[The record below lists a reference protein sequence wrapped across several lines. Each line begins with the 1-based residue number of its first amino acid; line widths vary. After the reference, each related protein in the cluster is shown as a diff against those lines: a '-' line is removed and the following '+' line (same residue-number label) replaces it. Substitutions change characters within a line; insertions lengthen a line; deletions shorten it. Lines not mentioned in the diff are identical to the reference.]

1 MASNGFSHWLVVL
14 VETLAALFLL
24 GLALAVVVVAAVW
37 VADRNQ
43 TANSVLRNFP
53 VIGHFRYGFLRL
65 GEFFR
70 QYLFASDR
78 EELPFNRAQ
87 RVWVYR
93 AAKNVDNTNAFG
105 STRDLRAEGVPFFV
119 NAPFP
124 RLEERH
130 VESKPVRIGPY
141 AREPYDHAAFFN
153 ISAMSFGALSAPAVR
168 ALSIGAA
175 KAGIWLDTGEGGLAP
190 YHLEGGCDLVFEIG
204 TAKYGVRTAD
214 GRLDDDKLRAICAHP
229 QVKMVS
235 IKLGQG
241 AKPGMGGLLPGAK
254 VTPEIA
260 AIRGIPVGQ
269 DSQSPNRHL
278 DIANVAQLMDSVHH
292 IRELTGKP
300 TGFKAVFGGLEW
312 IEELCDEVDR
322 RGVESAPDFI
332 IVDGSEGGTG
342 AAPQTL
348 MEGVGL
354 PLHEALP
361 ALVNTLISRGLRE
374 RVKVICSG
382 KRITAY
388 DVAWALSMG
397 ADFVNSARGF
407 MLALGCIQSLQCN
420 RNTCPTGITTHNP
433 RLQRG
438 LVVTDKSEKVYHYAQ
453 NVMMEVG
460 IIAHSCG
467 VDDPR
472 HLDRTHCR
480 VVGDDGLSIPLVK
493 LFPYPAGGKPSQAP
507 VPAAATPEQP
517 VAHDQDS
524 RDADRITTSE

>member
-1 MASNGFSHWLVVL
+1 MQTSAFAHWLVVL
-14 VETLAALFLL
+14 VETLAALFMLL
-24 GLALAVVVVAAVW
+24 LAIGVMVVLVVWLV
-37 VADRNQ
+37 DRNQ
-43 TANSVLRNFP
+43 TSNSVLRNYP
-53 VIGHFRYGFLRL
+53 VIGHFRYWFLHL

-70 QYLFASDR
+70 QYLYSSDR
-78 EELPFNRAQ
+78 EEMPFNRAQ
-87 RVWVYR
+87 RTWVYR
-93 AAKNVDNTNAFG
+93 AAKNSENTNAFG

-124 RLEERH
+124 SLGQHH
-130 VESKPVRIGPY
+130 VVPKPVTLGPY
-141 AREPYDHAAFFN
+141 AREPYSHSAFFN

-175 KAGIWLDTGEGGLAP
+175 KAGIWMDTGEGGLAP
-190 YHLEGGCDLVFEIG
+190 YHLEGGCDIVFEIG
-204 TAKYGVRTAD
+204 TAKYGVRTPE
-214 GRLDDDKLRAICAHP
+214 GKLDDQKLLEVCGHP

-241 AKPGMGGLLPGAK
+241 AKPGLGGLLPGAK
-254 VTPEIA
+254 VTSEIA
-260 AIRGIPVGQ
+260 AIRGIPVGE

-278 DIANVAQLMDSVHH
+278 DIGNVRELMDAVAH

-300 TGFKAVFGGLEW
+300 TGFKAVFGGMEW
-312 IEELCDEVDR
+312 IDELCGEVRR
-322 RGVESAPDFI
+322 RGIESAPDFI

-354 PLHEALP
+354 PLREALP
-361 ALVNTLISRGLRE
+361 ALVNTLLRHGLRE

-382 KRITAY
+382 KCITAY

-420 RNTCPTGITTHNP
+420 RNTCPTGITTQDP
-433 RLQRG
+433 KLQRG
-438 LVVTDKSEKVYHYAQ
+438 LVVTDKSERVYHYAK
-453 NVMMEVG
+453 NVMHEVG

-467 VDDPR
+467 VEEPR
-472 HLDRTHCR
+472 QLDRTHCR
-480 VVGDDGLSIPLVK
+480 VMGDDGISVPLVK
-493 LFPYPAGGKPSQAP
+493 LFPYPEGHAP
-507 VPAAATPEQP
+507 GA
-517 VAHDQDS
+517 
-524 RDADRITTSE
+524 

>member
-1 MASNGFSHWLVVL
+1 MESTGFAHWLVVL
-14 VETLAALFLL
+14 VETFAALFVLL
-24 GLALAVVVVAAVW
+24 LVVAVVVIAAVW
-37 VADRNQ
+37 VVDRNQ
-43 TANSVLRNFP
+43 TANAVLRNFP

-70 QYLFASDR
+70 QYLFSSDR

-93 AAKNVDNTNAFG
+93 AAKNAENTNAFG
-105 STRDLRAEGVPFFV
+105 STRDLRGEGVPFFV
-119 NAPFP
+119 NAAFP
-124 RLEERH
+124 SLGDHH
-130 VESKPVRIGPY
+130 VEPKPVRIGPY

-153 ISAMSFGALSAPAVR
+153 ISAMSFGALGAPAVR
-168 ALSIGAA
+168 ALSHGAA
-175 KAGIWLDTGEGGLAP
+175 KAGIWMDTGEGGLAP
-190 YHLEGGCDLVFEIG
+190 YHLEGGCDIIFEIG
-204 TAKYGVRTAD
+204 TAKYGVRTSD
-214 GRLDDDKLRAICAHP
+214 GQLDDDKLAAICAHP

-241 AKPGMGGLLPGAK
+241 AKPGMGGLLPAAK

-260 AIRGIPVGQ
+260 EIRGIPVGQ

-278 DIANVAQLMDSVHH
+278 DIANVAQLLDAIRH

-300 TGFKAVFGGLEW
+300 TGFKAVFGDMTM
-312 IEELCDEVDR
+312 IEELCDEVHR
-322 RGVESAPDFI
+322 RGLESAPDFI

-361 ALVNTLISRGLRE
+361 ALLDTLIVKGLRE
-374 RVKVICSG
+374 RIKVICSG

-388 DVAWALSMG
+388 DVAWALSVG

-420 RNTCPTGITTHNP
+420 RNTCPTGITTQDP
-433 RLQRG
+433 KLQRG
-438 LVVTDKSEKVYHYAQ
+438 LVVTDKSEKVANYAR
-453 NVMMEVG
+453 NVMHEVG

-472 HLDRTHCR
+472 QLDRTHCR
-480 VVGDDGLSIPLVK
+480 VVGDDGISVPLVK
-493 LFPYPAGGKPSQAP
+493 LFPYP
-507 VPAAATPEQP
+507 E
-517 VAHDQDS
+517 VAKTGS
-524 RDADRITTSE
+524 AV

>member
-1 MASNGFSHWLVVL
+1 MQPTGFSHWLVVL
-14 VETLAALFLL
+14 VETMAALFVLL
-24 GLALAVVVVAAVW
+24 LVLAVAVLAVVWVV
-37 VADRNQ
+37 DRNQ
-43 TANSVLRNFP
+43 TGNAVLRNFP
-53 VIGHFRYGFLRL
+53 VVGHFRYGFLRL

-70 QYLFASDR
+70 QYLFSSDR

-93 AAKNVDNTNAFG
+93 AAKDAENTNAFG
-105 STRDLRAEGVPFFV
+105 STRDLRTEGMPFFV
-119 NAPFP
+119 NAAFP
-124 RLEERH
+124 ALGDHH
-130 VESKPVRIGPY
+130 VKPKPVRIGPY

-175 KAGIWLDTGEGGLAP
+175 RAGIWMDTGEGGLAP
-190 YHLEGGCDLVFEIG
+190 YHLEGGCDIIFEIG
-204 TAKYGVRTAD
+204 TAKYGVRTPD
-214 GRLDDDKLRAICAHP
+214 GKLDDDKLLAICAHK

-241 AKPGMGGLLPGAK
+241 AKPGMGGLLPAAK

-260 AIRGIPVGQ
+260 AIRGIPIGQ

-278 DIANVAQLMDSVHH
+278 DIGNVAELMDAVAH

-300 TGFKAVFGGLEW
+300 TGFKAVFGDMRM
-312 IEELCDEVDR
+312 IADLCDEVHR
-322 RGVESAPDFI
+322 RGIKSAPDFI

-361 ALVNTLISRGLRE
+361 MLVNTLIEHGLRE

-382 KRITAY
+382 KCITAY

-420 RNTCPTGITTHNP
+420 RNTCPTGITTQNP
-433 RLQRG
+433 KLQRG
-438 LVVTDKSEKVYHYAQ
+438 LVVTDKCEKVANYAK
-453 NVMMEVG
+453 NVMHEVG

-472 HLDRTHCR
+472 QLDRSHCR
-480 VVGDDGLSIPLVK
+480 VMGDDGISVPLEK
-493 LFPYPAGGKPSQAP
+493 LFPYPAGQG
-507 VPAAATPEQP
+507 AARAG
-517 VAHDQDS
+517 
-524 RDADRITTSE
+524 

>member
-1 MASNGFSHWLVVL
+1 MQATGFSHWLVVL
-14 VETLAALFLL
+14 VETFAAALVLL
-24 GLALAVVVVAAVW
+24 LVFGVVVVLVTW
-37 VADRNQ
+37 VLDRQQ

-53 VIGHFRYGFLRL
+53 VIGHFRYGFSRL

-70 QYLFASDR
+70 QYLYSSDR

-93 AAKNVDNTNAFG
+93 AARNAENTNAFG

-119 NAPFP
+119 NAAFP
-124 RLEERH
+124 ALGDH
-130 VESKPVRIGPY
+130 QVKPKPIRIGPY
-141 AREPYDHAAFFN
+141 ARQPYDHAAFFN

-190 YHLEGGCDLVFEIG
+190 YHLEGGCDIVFEIG
-204 TAKYGVRTAD
+204 TAKYGVRTPD
-214 GRLDDDKLRAICAHP
+214 GRLDDDKLQAVCAHQ
-229 QVKMVS
+229 QVRMVS

-254 VTPEIA
+254 VTEEIA
-260 AIRGIPVGQ
+260 AIRGIPMGE

-278 DIANVAQLMDSVHH
+278 DIANVAELMDAISH

-300 TGFKAVFGGLEW
+300 VGFKAVFGGLAW
-312 IEELCDEVDR
+312 IEQLCDEVHR
-322 RGVESAPDFI
+322 RGIESAPDFI

-361 ALVNTLISRGLRE
+361 ALVDTLIVKGLRQ
-374 RVKVICSG
+374 RIKVICSG
-382 KRITAY
+382 KCVTAY
-388 DVAWALSMG
+388 DVARALSTG

-420 RNTCPTGITTHNP
+420 RNTCPTGITTQNP

-438 LVVTDKSEKVYHYAQ
+438 LVVTDKSEKVYHYAT
-453 NVMMEVG
+453 NVIREVG

-472 HLDRTHCR
+472 QLDRSHCR
-480 VVGDDGLSIPLVK
+480 VVGDDGISIPLEK
-493 LFPYPAGGKPSQAP
+493 LFPYPAGSRSAG
-507 VPAAATPEQP
+507 AT
-517 VAHDQDS
+517 
-524 RDADRITTSE
+524 

>member
-1 MASNGFSHWLVVL
+1 MQSTGFAHWLVVL
-14 VETLAALFLL
+14 VETFAALFVLL
-24 GLALAVVVVAAVW
+24 LAVAVVVIAAVW
-37 VADRNQ
+37 VVDRNQ
-43 TANSVLRNFP
+43 ASNAVLRNFP

-70 QYLFASDR
+70 QYLFSSDR

-93 AAKNVDNTNAFG
+93 AAKNAENTNAFG
-105 STRDLRAEGVPFFV
+105 STRDLRGEGVPFFV
-119 NAPFP
+119 NAAFP
-124 RLEERH
+124 SLGDHH
-130 VESKPVRIGPY
+130 VEPKPVRIGPY

-153 ISAMSFGALSAPAVR
+153 ISAMSFGALGAPAVR
-168 ALSIGAA
+168 ALSHGAA
-175 KAGIWLDTGEGGLAP
+175 RAGIWMDTGEGGLAP
-190 YHLEGGCDLVFEIG
+190 YHLEGGCDIVFEIG
-204 TAKYGVRTAD
+204 TAKYGVRTSD
-214 GRLDDDKLRAICAHP
+214 GKLDDGKLAAICAHK

-241 AKPGMGGLLPGAK
+241 AKPGMGGLLPAAK

-260 AIRGIPVGQ
+260 EIRGIPAGQ

-278 DIANVAQLMDSVHH
+278 DIANVAQLLDAIRH

-300 TGFKAVFGGLEW
+300 TGFKAVFGDMTM
-312 IEELCDEVDR
+312 IEELCDEVQK
-322 RGVESAPDFI
+322 RGIESAPDFI

-361 ALVNTLISRGLRE
+361 ALVDTLVVKGLRE

-420 RNTCPTGITTHNP
+420 RNTCPTGITTQDP
-433 RLQRG
+433 KLQRG
-438 LVVTDKSEKVYHYAQ
+438 LVVTDKSEKVANYAK
-453 NVMMEVG
+453 NVMHEVG

-472 HLDRTHCR
+472 QLDRTHCR
-480 VVGDDGLSIPLVK
+480 VVGDDGISVPLVK
-493 LFPYPAGGKPSQAP
+493 LFPYPETHKA
-507 VPAAATPEQP
+507 
-517 VAHDQDS
+517 
-524 RDADRITTSE
+524 

>member
-1 MASNGFSHWLVVL
+1 MQSTGFAHWLVVL
-14 VETLAALFLL
+14 VEVFAAVSLL
-24 GLALAVVVVAAVW
+24 VLALLVVLLLVTWVV
-37 VADRNQ
+37 DRNQ

-53 VIGHFRYGFLRL
+53 VVGHFRYGFLRL

-78 EELPFNRAQ
+78 EELPFNRSE

-93 AAKNVDNTNAFG
+93 AAKNAENTNAFG

-124 RLEERH
+124 ALGDHH
-130 VESKPVRIGPY
+130 VKPKPLRIGPF

-190 YHLEGGCDLVFEIG
+190 YHLEGGCDIVFEIG
-204 TAKYGVRTAD
+204 TAKYGVRTSD
-214 GRLDDDKLRAICAHP
+214 GRLDDDKLKAVCAHR

-241 AKPGMGGLLPGAK
+241 AKPGMGGLLPAAK

-260 AIRGIPVGQ
+260 AIRGIPAGQ

-278 DIANVAQLMDSVHH
+278 DIANVPQLLDAIAH

-300 TGFKAVFGGLEW
+300 VGFKAVFGSMAW
-312 IEELCDEVDR
+312 IGQLCDEVHR
-322 RGVESAPDFI
+322 RGIESAPDFI

-361 ALVNTLISRGLRE
+361 ELVNTLMTHGLRQ
-374 RVKVICSG
+374 RIRVICSG
-382 KRITAY
+382 KCITAY
-388 DVAWALSMG
+388 DVAWALSVG

-420 RNTCPTGITTHNP
+420 RNTCPTGITTQNP
-433 RLQRG
+433 KLQRG
-438 LVVTDKSEKVYHYAQ
+438 LVVTDKSEKVGNYAK
-453 NVMMEVG
+453 NVMHEVG

-467 VDDPR
+467 VEDPR
-472 HLDRTHCR
+472 QLDRSHCR
-480 VVGDDGLSIPLVK
+480 VVGDDGLSIPLEK
-493 LFPYPAGGKPSQAP
+493 LFPYPPAP
-507 VPAAATPEQP
+507 EE
-517 VAHDQDS
+517 S
-524 RDADRITTSE
+524 RP

>member
-1 MASNGFSHWLVVL
+1 MESMGFSHWLVVL
-14 VETLAALFLL
+14 VETFALLFVLVL
-24 GLALAVVVVAAVW
+24 IIAVLVVLVVW
-37 VADRNQ
+37 VIDRNQ
-43 TANSVLRNFP
+43 THNSVLRNYP
-53 VIGHFRYGFLRL
+53 VIGHFRYWFLHL

-70 QYLFASDR
+70 QYLYSSDR

-87 RVWVYR
+87 RMWVYR
-93 AAKNVDNTNAFG
+93 AAKNSENTNAFG
-105 STRDLRAEGVPFFV
+105 STRDLRGEGVPFFV
-119 NAPFP
+119 NAAFP
-124 RLEERH
+124 SLGDHH
-130 VESKPVRIGPY
+130 VKPKPVRL
-141 AREPYDHAAFFN
+141 
-153 ISAMSFGALSAPAVR
+153 GALSAPAVR
-168 ALSIGAA
+168 ALSFGAA
-175 KAGIWLDTGEGGLAP
+175 KAGIWMDTGEGGLAP
-190 YHLEGGCDLVFEIG
+190 YHLEGGCDIIFEIG
-204 TAKYGVRTAD
+204 TAKYGVRTPD
-214 GRLDDDKLRAICAHP
+214 GKLDDQKLLTICAHK

-241 AKPGMGGLLPGAK
+241 AKPGMGGLLPAAK

-278 DIANVAQLMDSVHH
+278 DIANVSQLMDAIQH
-292 IRELTGKP
+292 IRDLTGKP
-300 TGFKAVFGGLEW
+300 TGFKAVFGGMEW
-312 IEELCDEVDR
+312 IEELCDEVSK
-322 RGVESAPDFI
+322 RGIESAPDFI

-361 ALVNTLISRGLRE
+361 ALVNTLITKGLRD

-420 RNTCPTGITTHNP
+420 RNTCPTGITTQNP

-438 LVVTDKSEKVYHYAQ
+438 LVVTDKSERVAHYAK
-453 NVMMEVG
+453 NVMHEVG

-472 HLDRTHCR
+472 ELDRTHCR
-480 VVGDDGLSIPLVK
+480 VVGDDGISVPLIK
-493 LFPYPAGGKPSQAP
+493 LFPYP
-507 VPAAATPEQP
+507 PAA
-517 VAHDQDS
+517 
-524 RDADRITTSE
+524 

>member
-1 MASNGFSHWLVVL
+1 MQSTGFAHWLVVL
-14 VETLAALFLL
+14 VETFAALFVLL
-24 GLALAVVVVAAVW
+24 LAVAVVVIAAVW
-37 VADRNQ
+37 VVDRNQ
-43 TANSVLRNFP
+43 ASNAVLRNFP

-70 QYLFASDR
+70 QYLFSSDR

-93 AAKNVDNTNAFG
+93 AAKNAENTNAFG
-105 STRDLRAEGVPFFV
+105 STRDLRGEGVPFFV
-119 NAPFP
+119 NAAFP
-124 RLEERH
+124 SLGDHH
-130 VESKPVRIGPY
+130 VEPKPVRIGPY

-153 ISAMSFGALSAPAVR
+153 ISAMSFGALGAPAVR
-168 ALSIGAA
+168 ALSHGAA
-175 KAGIWLDTGEGGLAP
+175 RAGIWMDTGEGGLAP
-190 YHLEGGCDLVFEIG
+190 YHLEGGCDIVFEIG
-204 TAKYGVRTAD
+204 TAKYGVRTSD
-214 GRLDDDKLRAICAHP
+214 GKLDDGKLAAICAHK

-241 AKPGMGGLLPGAK
+241 AKPGMGGLLPAAK

-260 AIRGIPVGQ
+260 EIRGIPVGQ

-278 DIANVAQLMDSVHH
+278 DIANVAQLLDAIRH

-300 TGFKAVFGGLEW
+300 TGFKAVFGDMTM
-312 IEELCDEVDR
+312 IEELCDEVQK
-322 RGVESAPDFI
+322 RGIESAPDFI

-361 ALVNTLISRGLRE
+361 ALVDTLVVKGLRE

-420 RNTCPTGITTHNP
+420 RNTCPTGITTQDP
-433 RLQRG
+433 KLQRG
-438 LVVTDKSEKVYHYAQ
+438 LVVTDKSEKVANYAK
-453 NVMMEVG
+453 NVMHEVG

-472 HLDRTHCR
+472 ELDRTHCR
-480 VVGDDGLSIPLVK
+480 VVGDDGISVPLVK
-493 LFPYPAGGKPSQAP
+493 LFPYPETHKA
-507 VPAAATPEQP
+507 
-517 VAHDQDS
+517 
-524 RDADRITTSE
+524 

>member
-1 MASNGFSHWLVVL
+1 MQASGFSHWLVVTIEVL
-14 VETLAALFLL
+14 TTLFM
-24 GLALAVVVVAAVW
+24 LALVLFALLLVVTWVV
-37 VADRNQ
+37 DRNQ
-43 TANSVLRNFP
+43 TANSVLRNYP
-53 VIGHFRYGFLRL
+53 VIGHFRYWFQHL

-70 QYLFASDR
+70 QYMFAMDR
-78 EELPFNRAQ
+78 EEQPFNRAE
-87 RVWVYR
+87 RTWVYR
-93 AAKNVDNTNAFG
+93 ASKNADNTLGFG
-105 STRDLRAEGVPFFV
+105 STRDFSSEGTPFFV
-119 NAPFP
+119 NAAFP
-124 RLEERH
+124 EMAREH
-130 VESKPVRIGPY
+130 VEPRPLTIGPY
-141 AREPYDHAAFFN
+141 AREPYSHAAFFN

-168 ALSIGAA
+168 ALSRGAA
-175 KAGIWLDTGEGGLAP
+175 KAGIWMDTGEGGLAP

-214 GRLDDDKLRAICAHP
+214 GRLDDDRLRAICAHP

-241 AKPGMGGLLPGAK
+241 AKPGMGGLLPGVK

-278 DIANVAQLMDSVHH
+278 DIANVPQLLDAIAHV
-292 IRELTGKP
+292 REVSGKP
-300 TGFKAVFGGLEW
+300 TGFKAVLGGPGL
-312 IEELCDEVDR
+312 IEELCDEVWK
-322 RGVESAPDFI
+322 RGIESAPDFI

-354 PLHEALP
+354 PLHESLP
-361 ALVNTLISRGLRE
+361 ALVDTLVVKGLRE

-420 RNTCPTGITTHNP
+420 RNTCPTGITTQNP
-433 RLQRG
+433 KLQRG
-438 LVVTDKSEKVYHYAQ
+438 LVVTDKTEKVAHYAR
-453 NVMMEVG
+453 NLMYEVG

-472 HLDRTHCR
+472 QLDRSHCR
-480 VVGDDGLSIPLVK
+480 VVGDDGISIPLEK
-493 LFPYPAGGKPSQAP
+493 LYPYPKAGNPP
-507 VPAAATPEQP
+507 L
-517 VAHDQDS
+517 
-524 RDADRITTSE
+524 

>member
-1 MASNGFSHWLVVL
+1 MQSTGFAHWLVVL
-14 VETLAALFLL
+14 VELFAAAFVLL
-24 GLALAVVVVAAVW
+24 LALVAVLVLVTW

-53 VIGHFRYGFLRL
+53 VVGHFRYGFLRL

-78 EELPFNRAQ
+78 EELPFNRAE

-93 AAKNVDNTNAFG
+93 AAKNAENTNAFG
-105 STRDLRAEGVPFFV
+105 STRDLRGEGVPFFV
-119 NAPFP
+119 NAAFP
-124 RLEERH
+124 ALGDHH
-130 VESKPVRIGPY
+130 VKPKPLRIGPY

-168 ALSIGAA
+168 ALSNGAA

-190 YHLEGGCDLVFEIG
+190 YHLEGGCDIVFEIG
-204 TAKYGVRTAD
+204 TAKYGVRTSE
-214 GRLDDDKLRAICAHP
+214 GRLDDDKLKAVCAHR

-241 AKPGMGGLLPGAK
+241 AKPGMGGLLPAAK
-254 VTPEIA
+254 VTAEIA

-278 DIANVAQLMDSVHH
+278 DIGNVRELLDAIAH
-292 IRELTGKP
+292 IRDLTGKP
-300 TGFKAVFGGLEW
+300 VGFKAVFGSMAW
-312 IEELCDEVDR
+312 IDQLCDEVHR
-322 RGVESAPDFI
+322 RGIESAPDFI

-361 ALVNTLISRGLRE
+361 ELVNTLMTHRLRQ
-374 RVKVICSG
+374 RIRVICSG
-382 KRITAY
+382 KCITAY
-388 DVAWALSMG
+388 DVAWALSVG

-420 RNTCPTGITTHNP
+420 RNTCPTGITTQNP
-433 RLQRG
+433 KLQRG
-438 LVVTDKSEKVYHYAQ
+438 LVVADKSEKVYHYAR
-453 NVMMEVG
+453 NVMHEVG

-467 VDDPR
+467 VEDPR
-472 HLDRTHCR
+472 QLDRSHCR
-480 VVGDDGLSIPLVK
+480 VVGDDGLSIPLEK
-493 LFPYPAGGKPSQAP
+493 LFPYPK
-507 VPAAATPEQP
+507 VPEE
-517 VAHDQDS
+517 S
-524 RDADRITTSE
+524 RP

>member
-1 MASNGFSHWLVVL
+1 MQTSAFAHWLVVL
-14 VETLAALFLL
+14 VETLAALFMVL
-24 GLALAVVVVAAVW
+24 LAVAVMVVLVVW
-37 VADRNQ
+37 LVDRNQ

-53 VIGHFRYGFLRL
+53 VIGHFRYWFLHL

-70 QYLFASDR
+70 QYLYSSDR
-78 EELPFNRAQ
+78 EEMPFNRAQ
-87 RVWVYR
+87 RTWVYR

-105 STRDLRAEGVPFFV
+105 SSRDLRAEGVPFFV

-124 RLEERH
+124 SLGEQH
-130 VESKPVRIGPY
+130 VKPKPVTLGPY
-141 AREPYDHAAFFN
+141 SREPYSHAAFFN

-175 KAGIWLDTGEGGLAP
+175 KAGIWMDTGEGGLAP
-190 YHLEGGCDLVFEIG
+190 YHLEGGCDIIFEIG
-204 TAKYGVRTAD
+204 TAKYGVRTPD
-214 GRLDDDKLRAICAHP
+214 GKLDDQKLLAICAHP

-260 AIRGIPVGQ
+260 AIRGIPVGE

-278 DIANVAQLMDSVHH
+278 DIGNVQELMHAVRH
-292 IRELTGKP
+292 IRDLAGKP
-300 TGFKAVFGGLEW
+300 AGFKAVMGGLDW
-312 IEELCDEVDR
+312 IDELCEEVHR
-322 RGVESAPDFI
+322 RGIESAPDFI

-354 PLHEALP
+354 PLRESLP
-361 ALVNTLISRGLRE
+361 ALVNTLIRHGLRD
-374 RVKVICSG
+374 RIKVICSG
-382 KRITAY
+382 KCITAY

-420 RNTCPTGITTHNP
+420 RNTCPTGITTQNP
-433 RLQRG
+433 KLQRG
-438 LVVTDKSEKVYHYAQ
+438 LVVTDKSERVYHYAK
-453 NVMMEVG
+453 NVMQEVG

-467 VDDPR
+467 VEEPR
-472 HLDRTHCR
+472 QLDRTHCR
-480 VVGDDGLSIPLVK
+480 VMGDDGVSVPLVK
-493 LFPYPAGGKPSQAP
+493 LFPYPQI
-507 VPAAATPEQP
+507 PA
-517 VAHDQDS
+517 S
-524 RDADRITTSE
+524 RV

>member
-1 MASNGFSHWLVVL
+1 MDSTGFAHWLVVL
-14 VETLAALFLL
+14 VEL
-24 GLALAVVVVAAVW
+24 GVAFVLLALAIAVVVLLATW
-37 VADRNQ
+37 VVDRNQ
-43 TANSVLRNFP
+43 TANAVLRNFP
-53 VIGHFRYGFLRL
+53 VIGHFRYWFLHL

-70 QYLFASDR
+70 QYLFSSDR

-93 AAKNVDNTNAFG
+93 ASKNVDNTSAFG

-124 RLEERH
+124 ALGDLD
-130 VESKPVRIGPY
+130 VKPKPVRIGPY
-141 AREPYDHAAFFN
+141 AREPYDHAAFFD

-190 YHLEGGCDLVFEIG
+190 YHLEGGCDIVFEIG
-204 TAKYGVRTAD
+204 TAKYGVRTPD
-214 GRLDDDKLRAICAHP
+214 GKLDDDKLLAICAHS

-241 AKPGMGGLLPGAK
+241 AKPGMGGLLPGVK
-254 VTPEIA
+254 VTAEIA
-260 AIRGIPVGQ
+260 AIRGIPMGE

-278 DIANVAQLMDSVHH
+278 DIANVSQLMDSIGH
-292 IRELTGKP
+292 IRDLTGKP
-300 TGFKAVFGGLEW
+300 TGFKAVFGGMQW
-312 IEELCDEVDR
+312 IEELSDEVGR
-322 RGVESAPDFI
+322 RGIKSAPDFI

-361 ALVNTLISRGLRE
+361 ERVNSLIARGLRE
-374 RVKVICSG
+374 RIKVICSG
-382 KRITAY
+382 KCITAY
-388 DVAWALSMG
+388 DVARAMSTG

-407 MLALGCIQSLQCN
+407 MLSLGCIQSLQCN
-420 RNTCPTGITTHNP
+420 RNTCPTGITTQNP
-433 RLQRG
+433 KLQRG
-438 LVVTDKSEKVYHYAQ
+438 LVVTDKSEKVIHYAR
-453 NVMMEVG
+453 NVMHEVG

-467 VDDPR
+467 VDDSR
-472 HLDRTHCR
+472 QLNRSHCR
-480 VVGDDGLSIPLVK
+480 VVGDDGISMPLEK
-493 LFPYPAGGKPSQAP
+493 LFPYPAVGKTVS
-507 VPAAATPEQP
+507 T
-517 VAHDQDS
+517 D
-524 RDADRITTSE
+524 

>member
-1 MASNGFSHWLVVL
+1 MQSTGFSHWLVVL
-14 VETLAALFLL
+14 VETFAALFLL
-24 GLALAVVVVAAVW
+24 LLALTVVVVAVVW
-37 VADRNQ
+37 VVDRNQ
-43 TANSVLRNFP
+43 TANAVLRNFP

-70 QYLFASDR
+70 QYLFSSDR

-93 AAKNVDNTNAFG
+93 AAKNAENTNAFG
-105 STRDLRAEGVPFFV
+105 STRDLRGEGVPFFV

-124 RLEERH
+124 ALGDHH
-130 VESKPVRIGPY
+130 VQPKPVRIGPH
-141 AREPYDHAAFFN
+141 ARQPYDHAAFFN

-168 ALSIGAA
+168 ALSHGAA
-175 KAGIWLDTGEGGLAP
+175 KAGIWMDTGEGGLAP
-190 YHLEGGCDLVFEIG
+190 YHLEGGCDIVFEIG
-204 TAKYGVRTAD
+204 TAKYGVRTPD
-214 GRLDDDKLRAICAHP
+214 GRLDDQKLLAICAHP

-241 AKPGMGGLLPGAK
+241 AKPGMGGLLPAAK

-278 DIANVAQLMDSVHH
+278 DIANVPQLLDAIAH
-292 IRELTGKP
+292 IRDLTGKP
-300 TGFKAVFGGLEW
+300 TGFKAVFGGMEW
-312 IEELCDEVDR
+312 IDELCDEVWK
-322 RGVESAPDFI
+322 RGIESAPDFI

-361 ALVNTLISRGLRE
+361 ALVDTLVVKGLRE
-374 RVKVICSG
+374 RIKVVCSG

-420 RNTCPTGITTHNP
+420 RNTCPTGITTQNP
-433 RLQRG
+433 KLQRG
-438 LVVTDKSEKVYHYAQ
+438 LVVTDKSEKVANYAK
-453 NVMMEVG
+453 NVMHEVG

-472 HLDRTHCR
+472 QLDRSHCR
-480 VVGDDGLSIPLVK
+480 VVGDDGISVPLEK
-493 LFPYPAGGKPSQAP
+493 LFPYPRTRKS
-507 VPAAATPEQP
+507 
-517 VAHDQDS
+517 
-524 RDADRITTSE
+524 

>member
-1 MASNGFSHWLVVL
+1 MDSMGFSHWLVVL
-14 VETLAALFLL
+14 VEAVIVLL
-24 GLALAVVVVAAVW
+24 LLLLVIGLVVVLMTW
-37 VADRNQ
+37 VLDRNQ
-43 TANSVLRNFP
+43 TSNSVLRNFP
-53 VIGHFRYGFLRL
+53 VVGHFRYGFLRL

-70 QYLFASDR
+70 QYLYSSDR

-87 RVWVYR
+87 RMWVYR
-93 AAKNVDNTNAFG
+93 AAKNSENTNAFG
-105 STRDLRAEGVPFFV
+105 STRDLRSEGVPFFV
-119 NAPFP
+119 NAAFP
-124 RLEERH
+124 ALDGHH
-130 VESKPVRIGPY
+130 VEARPIQIGPY

-168 ALSIGAA
+168 ALSHGAA
-175 KAGIWLDTGEGGLAP
+175 KAGVWLDTGEGGLAP
-190 YHLEGGCDLVFEIG
+190 YHLEGGCDIVFEIG
-204 TAKYGVRTAD
+204 TAKYGVRTPD
-214 GRLDDDKLRAICAHP
+214 GQLDEQKLLEVCAHK
-229 QVKMVS
+229 QVKLVS

-241 AKPGMGGLLPGAK
+241 AKPGMGGLLPAAK
-254 VTPEIA
+254 VTAEIA
-260 AIRGIPVGQ
+260 RIRGIPEGQ

-278 DIANVAQLMDSVHH
+278 DIANVTQLMDRLNH

-300 TGFKAVFGGLEW
+300 TGFKAVFGDMRM
-312 IEELCDEVDR
+312 IEELCDEVHR
-322 RGVESAPDFI
+322 RGIESAPDFI

-361 ALVNTLISRGLRE
+361 MLVNTLIERGLRQ

-382 KRITAY
+382 KCITAY

-420 RNTCPTGITTHNP
+420 RNTCPTGITTQNLK
-433 RLQRG
+433 LQRG
-438 LVVTDKSEKVYHYAQ
+438 LVVTDKTEKVAHYAR
-453 NVMMEVG
+453 NVMREVG

-467 VDDPR
+467 LEDPR

-480 VVGDDGLSIPLVK
+480 VVGDDGLSVPLVQ
-493 LFPYPAGGKPSQAP
+493 LFPYPEAPRQAG
-507 VPAAATPEQP
+507 
-517 VAHDQDS
+517 
-524 RDADRITTSE
+524 

>member
-1 MASNGFSHWLVVL
+1 METSGFAHWLIVV
-14 VETLAALFLL
+14 VQVFAALFLL
-24 GLALAVVVVAAVW
+24 LLAMGVALVLVTW
-37 VADRNQ
+37 FVDRNQ
-43 TANSVLRNFP
+43 TSNSVLRNFP

-70 QYLFASDR
+70 QYLFSSDR
-78 EELPFNRAQ
+78 EELPFNRAE

-93 AAKNVDNTNAFG
+93 AAKNAENTNAFG

-119 NAPFP
+119 NAAFP
-124 RLEERH
+124 ALGDHH
-130 VESKPVRIGPY
+130 VEPKPLRIGPY

-175 KAGIWLDTGEGGLAP
+175 RAGIWMDTGEGGLAP
-190 YHLEGGCDLVFEIG
+190 YHLEGGCDIVFEIG
-204 TAKYGVRTAD
+204 TAKYGVRTPD
-214 GRLDDDKLRAICAHP
+214 GRLDDDKLTAICAHK
-229 QVKMVS
+229 QVRMVS

-241 AKPGMGGLLPGAK
+241 AKPGMGGLLPAAK

-278 DIANVAQLMDSVHH
+278 DIANVAQLMDAIAHV
-292 IRELTGKP
+292 RELTGKP
-300 TGFKAVFGGLEW
+300 TGFKAVFGDMRW
-312 IEELCDEVDR
+312 IGQLCDEVDR

-332 IVDGSEGGTG
+332 IVDGAEGGTG

-354 PLHEALP
+354 PLREALP
-361 ALVNTLISRGLRE
+361 ELVNTLIARGLRE
-374 RVKVICSG
+374 RIKVICSG
-382 KRITAY
+382 KCITAY
-388 DVAWALSMG
+388 DVAWAMSMG

-420 RNTCPTGITTHNP
+420 RNTCPTGITTQNR

-438 LVVTDKSEKVYHYAQ
+438 LVVSDKSEKVYHYAK
-453 NVMMEVG
+453 NVMHEVG

-467 VDDPR
+467 LEDPR
-472 HLDRTHCR
+472 ELDRSHCR
-480 VVGDDGLSIPLVK
+480 VMGDDGVSMPLEK
-493 LFPYPAGGKPSQAP
+493 LFPYPE
-507 VPAAATPEQP
+507 PAT
-517 VAHDQDS
+517 
-524 RDADRITTSE
+524 RG

>member
-1 MASNGFSHWLVVL
+1 MHSTGFSRWLVVL
-14 VETLAALFLL
+14 VQTFAALFLL
-24 GLALAVVVVAAVW
+24 LLVVGVVVVAVVW
-37 VADRNQ
+37 VVDRNQ
-43 TANSVLRNFP
+43 TGNAVLRNFP

-70 QYLFASDR
+70 QYLFSSDR

-93 AAKNVDNTNAFG
+93 AAKNAENTNAFG
-105 STRDLRAEGVPFFV
+105 STRDLRGEGVPFFV
-119 NAPFP
+119 NAAFP
-124 RLEERH
+124 ALGDHH
-130 VESKPVRIGPY
+130 VEPKPVRIGPY

-153 ISAMSFGALSAPAVR
+153 ISAKSFGALGAPAVR
-168 ALSIGAA
+168 ALSHGAA
-175 KAGIWLDTGEGGLAP
+175 KAGIWVDTGEGGLAP
-190 YHLEGGCDLVFEIG
+190 YHLEGGCDIVFEIG
-204 TAKYGVRTAD
+204 TAKYGVRTPD
-214 GRLDDDKLRAICAHP
+214 GKLDDQKLLAICAHK

-241 AKPGMGGLLPGAK
+241 AKPGMGGLLPAAK

-260 AIRGIPVGQ
+260 AIRGIPVAQ

-278 DIANVAQLMDSVHH
+278 DIGNVTELLDAIRH
-292 IRELTGKP
+292 IRDLTGKP
-300 TGFKAVFGGLEW
+300 TGFKAVFGDMAM
-312 IEELCDEVDR
+312 IEELCDEVHR
-322 RGVESAPDFI
+322 RGIESAPDFI
-332 IVDGSEGGTG
+332 VVDGSEGGTG

-361 ALVNTLISRGLRE
+361 ALVDTLVVKGLRE

-420 RNTCPTGITTHNP
+420 RNTCPTGITTQDP
-433 RLQRG
+433 TLQRG
-438 LVVTDKSEKVYHYAQ
+438 LVVTDKSEKVANYAR
-453 NVMMEVG
+453 NVMHEVG

-467 VDDPR
+467 VEDPR
-472 HLDRTHCR
+472 QLDRTHCR
-480 VVGDDGLSIPLVK
+480 VVGDDGISVPLVK
-493 LFPYPAGGKPSQAP
+493 LFPYPEGHK
-507 VPAAATPEQP
+507 
-517 VAHDQDS
+517 VA
-524 RDADRITTSE
+524 

>member
-1 MASNGFSHWLVVL
+1 MDSTGFSYWLVVL
-14 VETLAALFLL
+14 VEAVVVLFLL
-24 GLALAVVVVAAVW
+24 AFAIAVVVVLITWLV
-37 VADRNQ
+37 DRNQ
-43 TANSVLRNFP
+43 TSNSVLRNFP

-70 QYLFASDR
+70 QYLYSSDR

-93 AAKNVDNTNAFG
+93 AAKNSDNTNAFG

-119 NAPFP
+119 NAAFP
-124 RLEERH
+124 ALGDHH
-130 VESKPVRIGPY
+130 VDAKPVRIGPY

-168 ALSIGAA
+168 ALSHGAA
-175 KAGIWLDTGEGGLAP
+175 KAGIWMDTGEGGLAP
-190 YHLEGGCDLVFEIG
+190 YHLEGGCDIVFEIG
-204 TAKYGVRTAD
+204 TAKYGVRTPD
-214 GRLDDDKLRAICAHP
+214 GKLDDQKLLAICAHR

-260 AIRGIPVGQ
+260 EIRGIPVGE

-278 DIANVAQLMDSVHH
+278 DIANVPQLMDAIAH
-292 IRELTGKP
+292 IRDLTGKP
-300 TGFKAVFGGLEW
+300 TGFKAVFGDMRMV
-312 IEELCDEVDR
+312 EELCDEVHK
-322 RGVESAPDFI
+322 RGLESAPDFI
-332 IVDGSEGGTG
+332 VVDGSEGGTG

-361 ALVNTLISRGLRE
+361 LLVNTLIERGLRE

-420 RNTCPTGITTHNP
+420 RNTCPTGITTQNP
-433 RLQRG
+433 KLQRG
-438 LVVTDKSEKVYHYAQ
+438 LVVTDKTEKVAHYAR
-453 NVMMEVG
+453 NVMHEVG

-467 VDDPR
+467 LEDPR
-472 HLDRTHCR
+472 ELDRTHCR
-480 VVGDDGLSIPLVK
+480 VVGDDGISVPLVE
-493 LFPYPAGGKPSQAP
+493 LFPYPRVVS
-507 VPAAATPEQP
+507 
-517 VAHDQDS
+517 S
-524 RDADRITTSE
+524 

>member
-1 MASNGFSHWLVVL
+1 MASDGFAHWLIVL
-14 VETLAALFLL
+14 VELFTALFVLLVAL
-24 GLALAVVVVAAVW
+24 GLVMVMAVW
-37 VADRNQ
+37 IADRNQ
-43 TANSVLRNFP
+43 SSNAVLRNFP

-93 AAKNVDNTNAFG
+93 AAKNADTTIGFG
-105 STRDLRAEGVPFFV
+105 STRDLSAEGVPFFV

-124 RLEERH
+124 RLDSNH
-130 VESKPVRIGPY
+130 VPPKPVRIGPY
-141 AREPYDHAAFFN
+141 ARQPYDHAAFFN

-168 ALSIGAA
+168 ALSFGAA

-214 GRLDDDKLRAICAHP
+214 GQFDDDKLRAVCAHA

-241 AKPGMGGLLPGAK
+241 AKPGMGGLLPGIK

-278 DIANVAQLMDSVHH
+278 DIANVSELLDAIAHV
-292 IRELTGKP
+292 REVGGKP
-300 TGFKAVFGGLEW
+300 TGFKAVLGDVDW
-312 IEELCDEVDR
+312 IAELCDQVWQ
-322 RGVESAPDFI
+322 RGIESAPDFI
-332 IVDGSEGGTG
+332 IVDGCEGGTG

-348 MEGVGL
+348 MEGIGL

-361 ALVNTLISRGLRE
+361 ALINTLIAKGLRE
-374 RVKVICSG
+374 RIKVICSG

-420 RNTCPTGITTHNP
+420 RNTCPTGITTQNP
-433 RLQRG
+433 KLQRG
-438 LVVTDKSEKVYHYAQ
+438 LVVTDKSEKVYHYAR
-453 NVMMEVG
+453 NLMYEVG

-472 HLDRTHCR
+472 QLDRTHCR
-480 VVGDDGLSIPLVK
+480 VVGDDGLSVPLIK
-493 LFPYPAGGKPSQAP
+493 LFPYPAASSHRTGSAP
-507 VPAAATPEQP
+507 
-517 VAHDQDS
+517 
-524 RDADRITTSE
+524 